1 VCLYVYYSQIKRW
14 GFVKSKNNRVT
25 KSCCYGHPNFQ
36 RGDYNRCMM
45 LSCLN
50 NQQMTPTLFP
60 SNNTINRTST
70 NSISSIAGGG
80 GFSTSSTSFEDV
92 MGSMACLRTAD
103 NPMHTARLTN
113 NTAHQQQQ
121 YNSPALLSS
130 FPSFRGRNIN
140 GDMSDLA
147 GPMIGLTGTRRRSSH
162 QYVNEQ
168 PCTERK
174 LAYYE
179 KQLLQQQQHQELT
192 RKQTAAEAAF
202 FSLRSGG
209 ATSGT
214 GIQHLLNYNQSDE
227 YEQKILEVRRIDRI
241 LREALLA
248 LETDHSSGPGGGG
261 GGLYSPHQNEI

>member
-1 VCLYVYYSQIKRW
+1 
-14 GFVKSKNNRVT
+14 
-25 KSCCYGHPNFQ
+25 
-36 RGDYNRCMM
+36 MM

-103 NPMHTARLTN
+103 NPMHTARLTNNSAMGSMHSLRTDDPIHIARLTN